1 MTLRIYLPNCGK
13 LLLALAVLLFTY
25 ASLQAEGS
33 KDFWD
38 YPGTRLF
45 YNAEQNQQLK
55 VFARQGEFI
64 NVGASHVGITGGFI
78 NVFSPDGT
86 LVMTFN
92 GDDGKA
98 IINNDTEELNGPTGG
113 GTANGIGYDPGV
125 VPVTINS
132 EGVWTIQ
139 LGFPNPTRDC
149 LLYTSPSPRDA
160 TLSRMPSSA

>member
-1 MTLRIYLPNCGK
+1 VAN
-13 LLLALAVLLFTY
+13 
-25 ASLQAEGS
+25 SLQAEGS

-64 NVGASHVGITGGFI
+64 NIGASHVGITGGFI

-113 GTANGIGYDPGV
+113 GTTNGIGYNPGV
-125 VPVTINS
+125 VPVTMNS

-139 LGFPNPTRDC
+139 LGFPMPLITLIMGSLGQEQRINQPYSVLS
-149 LLYTSPSPRDA
+149 LLG
-160 TLSRMPSSA
+160 M